1 MTTIQES
8 QENRLLTFANVFKGY
23 MGVMPIVT
31 AALAP
36 ALTAMNV
43 IPTYETQ
50 RKPLAAMA
58 GILGFLLLAWLFY
71 VRRTIA
77 LGSITR
83 GFRVAFNLC
92 PLALVLASI
101 ACYVGY
107 ANTLDAS
114 LAEVLKAHPNVTR
127 MQALGNSSQDS
138 TVPSSVQLQ
147 LLYLG
152 MFLFAEAAFVMM
164 ALREYA
170 NDVRR
175 ISEYDWMFGPQDGS
189 RPRIDPLIVT
199 TQQLTPLAPTVM
211 SQPPAVKDLS
221 VSSP

>member
-1 MTTIQES
+1 MVTAQQS

-36 ALTAMNV
+36 LLTAMNV
-43 IPTYETQ
+43 IPCYESQ
-50 RKPLAAMA
+50 RKPLAVIA
-58 GILGFLLLAWLFY
+58 GILGFLLPAWLFY

-83 GFRVAFNLC
+83 GFRWFFNVC
-92 PLALVLASI
+92 PLILVLGSVL
-101 ACYVGY
+101 CYVGY
-107 ANTLDAS
+107 AATLDQSVAQ
-114 LAEVLKAHPNVTR
+114 VLQANPTVTR
-127 MQALGNSSQDS
+127 AVALSSWSQINP
-138 TVPSSVQLQ
+138 VPDALSLQ

-189 RPRIDPLIVT
+189 K
-199 TQQLTPLAPTVM
+199 
-211 SQPPAVKDLS
+211 PPPSMPDSTAH
-221 VSSP
+221 

>member
-1 MTTIQES
+1 MTTAQES
-8 QENRLLTFANVFKGY
+8 QENRLLAFANVFKGY
-23 MGVMPIVT
+23 MGVMPLVT

-36 ALTAMNV
+36 VLTAMNV
-43 IPTYETQ
+43 IPTYEPQ

-83 GFRVAFNLC
+83 GFRVLFNLC

-101 ACYVGY
+101 GCYIGY

-114 LAEVLKAHPNVTR
+114 LAEVLKTHHDITR
-127 MQALGNSSQDS
+127 LQALGSWSQGS
-138 TVPSSVQLQ
+138 TVPDSVQLQ

-189 RPRIDPLIVT
+189 NPRVDPQPNPV
-199 TQQLTPLAPTVM
+199 QQVISAGPVMPQPAAQDTSAPIH
-211 SQPPAVKDLS
+211 
-221 VSSP
+221 